1 MGASL
6 GFPVALSAAGDDPRH
21 AARRASFVATAG
33 YAALLVGPPALGF
46 LGESVGIRNAMIV
59 ILVAVLSTVLAAGS
73 VRHRPATQQEHLPLA
88 D

>member
-1 MGASL
+1 M
-6 GFPVALSAAGDDPRH
+6 
-21 AARRASFVATAG
+21 
-33 YAALLVGPPALGF
+33 GPPALGF